1 MAMSEGTA
9 IRVLIVDDHP
19 VVQDGLKL
27 VVSMSPGLQLVGLTS
42 NGEEAVELCAK
53 LSPANLPDVILM
65 DLLMPGMGGIEAIRR
80 IRQAHPSVQIVALTS
95 FAEPEQVQQA
105 LKAGAIGYLL
115 KNVKAAALRE
125 AVRSAYARR
134 SVMAPEA
141 TEALVQAINSND
153 GAQTDLSERELEIL
167 RLVAEGLTNAEIG
180 QRLFIAES
188 TSRFHVSNV
197 LLKLGASNRTQAVK
211 IALERNLI
219 KSPSK
224 KG

>member
-1 MAMSEGTA
+1 MSEGTA

-27 VVSMSPGLQLVGLTS
+27 VVSMSPGLTLVGLAS
-42 NGEEAVELCAK
+42 NGEEAVELCARA
-53 LSPANLPDVILM
+53 PAASLPDVILM

-80 IRQAHPSVQIVALTS
+80 IRQARPSIQIVALTS
-95 FAEPEQVQQA
+95 FAEPDQVQQA

-115 KNVKAAALRE
+115 KNVKATALRE
-125 AVRSAYARR
+125 AVRSAHAKR

-141 TEALVQAINSND
+141 MEALVQTINDRDEEQS
-153 GAQTDLSERELEIL
+153 DLSERELEIL

-197 LLKLGASNRTQAVK
+197 LLKLGASNRTQAVR

-224 KG
+224 RG